1 MDTRRSYYLQSN
13 KDDFSELDAE
23 TRQYDTSDVLY
34 VTPANDTL
42 KPRSGSQRAAGHCF
56 VV

>member
-23 TRQYDTSDVLY
+23 HASMIPATSFTSLPRM
-34 VTPANDTL
+34 TTL

>member
-1 MDTRRSYYLQSN
+1 MDARRSYYLQSN
-13 KDDFSELDAE
+13 KDDFSEFDAE
-23 TRQYDTSDVLY
+23 TRQFIPATSFTSLQPM
-34 VTPANDTL
+34 TTL